1 MTDHEQKSEYNE
13 TKPENEELNQTELER
28 TAVDSTQNSPPPNT
42 PPPQKSKKKLII
54 ILVII
59 GGVLILGGLTF
70 FLYNQ
75 FAVSNLTSEQKIE
88 KTTDKDELKK
98 LYDELISS
106 SVASGKSEAE
116 IVALLE
122 RAAKETGDQSYIE
135 NKDSYLVKKPS
146 FSLAPGTYEGT
157 QNLEIVKGNTT
168 DEIYYT
174 IDGSSPAKTS
184 TKYSGAIPL
193 PIGET
198 TVKAI
203 AISSKGFSS
212 ATVEGKY
219 TLTSTQ
225 NSSQNSTQPVL
236 TPEEF
241 INKIYGVWYRADYGN
256 SLSITQTTYT
266 EHIPN
271 PLSNAT
277 GDYIVVSTTQN
288 GGTIKVLNF
297 TVEGYNSGDKL
308 IEFDFGSPGDNQMQ
322 LRHENDTTWSD
333 YIAAESIG
341 NNQYRLPFKFAG
353 SEIITLK

>member
-1 MTDHEQKSEYNE
+1 MTDHEQKSDYNE
-13 TKPENEELNQTELER
+13 TRHENEELNRTELER
-28 TAVDSTQNSPPPNT
+28 TEVDSTQESPPPNI
-42 PPPQKSKKKLII
+42 PPPKKSKKKLII
-54 ILVII
+54 LLVII
-59 GGVLILGGLTF
+59 GGILILGSLTF

-75 FAVSNLTSEQKIE
+75 FASSNLTSEQKIE

-116 IVALLE
+116 IVTLLE

-146 FSLAPGTYEGT
+146 FNLAPGTYEGV
-157 QNLEIVKGNTT
+157 QNLEIVKGNAT

-184 TKYSGAIPL
+184 AKYSAAIPL

-212 ATVEGKY
+212 AAVEGKY
-219 TLTSTQ
+219 TLTSPQ
-225 NSSQNSTQPVL
+225 SSSQSAL

-241 INKIYGVWYRADYGN
+241 INKIYGVWYRADHGN
-256 SLSITQTTYT
+256 SLSITQTSYT

-277 GDYIVVSTTQN
+277 GDYIVVSTTDN

-297 TVEGYNSGDKL
+297 TVEGYNAGDKL
-308 IEFDFGSPGDNQMQ
+308 IEFDFGSPGDNLMQ

-333 YIAAESIG
+333 YIAAENIG